1 MDDWGFDDDN
11 DGKQSVHSTTSAP
24 ATVSSNGTSA
34 VSKDERKAE
43 LDRRR
48 EERRQ
53 RMADLRD
60 KKKGGIGAKKI

>member
-1 MDDWGFDDDN
+1 
-11 DGKQSVHSTTSAP
+11 
-24 ATVSSNGTSA
+24 VSSNGTSA

>member
-1 MDDWGFDDDN
+1 MDNWGFDDDN

-24 ATVSSNGTSA
+24 ATVASNGTSA
-34 VSKDERKAE
+34 ISKDERKAE